1 MFNNIFLTRNRRTF
15 RLLVAL
21 AAILT
26 MIFLYMVFTQNNTEE
41 TLSVIRIKSVT
52 VKNVADISLIDTF
65 EVVGTVQAISEATLQ
80 TEAGGR
86 VTAVN
91 SEIGQSVRAGAVLAT
106 IENRSESASLLQA
119 QGAYEAALAGAASSN
134 VSVEQANNVM
144 KAAQNAALTAVRA
157 AYTNVSHVYYT
168 NLTDVLDDKFFTSPS
183 VILIG
188 SSLPIA
194 KSEGKAIERLLP
206 TWQTISV
213 ALTTSSDLESALLDA
228 KTNTLRTIALVDI
241 LIKIFNETSTSQAI
255 VGVSVETQRINMS
268 NLRASLNE
276 TLSALESSEIGL
288 KNASETVTLA
298 QLGSTGGVVSAANAQ
313 IKIALGSLRAAQANY
328 EKTIVRTPI
337 SGVINALYL
346 KTGDYVSPSQPAAI
360 VANNQGLQILTAVS
374 SEDSQTLAVG
384 DEVTIDDTSSGI
396 ITALASALDP
406 TTGKVAIKVS
416 VSENATLKNGSTVT
430 LSFTK
435 NRSQAEHAQDIIV
448 PLSALKMTA
457 AGPVVFFVGNDSKL
471 TSQPVVLGVISGD
484 RVIITE
490 GLTLL
495 DAIVTDARGLKTGQT
510 VSVTKK

>member
-206 TWQTISV
+206 TWQAFSV
-213 ALTTSSDLESALLDA
+213 TLTTNSDLESALLDA